1 MLTSALTLA
10 LLLSACSDYSFN
22 KADAPPG
29 GDSDPWLE
37 DSGGPGVPD
46 ILVGPPTW
54 DFGTLDPGA
63 ADSLEIS
70 ITNTGDGRLVVHDLS
85 YSASS
90 RELSLDRRTGAN
102 GGLPWLIDP
111 GDTRLVEVGYSPV
124 DEQVDLGSLEVAS
137 SDPDE
142 PVVEATQQGNGRLFE
157 DFYTGWYVYD
167 DGLPYETTSNPAYVV
182 DHHGDEDLYWYEP
195 SGAHGLLGSSDPV
208 ADFAVMR
215 QYVLD
220 HAGAPTVP
228 TGPFSYDADSD
239 LATFEWAT
247 FTYFMCDFYLD
258 PHDDPALYEISS
270 GTVDDGI
277 QVMVNGAILGRIT
290 LGQSGAWPLSNAV
303 AGQVNTL
310 IIILVDDSAVDKYI
324 HDLAFYRDGV
334 MVEG

>member
-1 MLTSALTLA
+1 MTPLTVTLP
-10 LLLSACSDYSFN
+10 LLLAACSDYSFN
-22 KADAPPG
+22 KAEVPPG
-29 GDSDPWLE
+29 GDSDARIE

-46 ILVGPPTW
+46 ILVGPPSW

-63 ADSLEIS
+63 SASLELS
-70 ITNTGDGRLVVHDLS
+70 IANTGDARLVVHDLG
-85 YSASS
+85 YRTTSA
-90 RELSLDRRTGAN
+90 ELDLDRRIGDN

-111 GDTRLVEVGYSPV
+111 GDSRVVEVGYSPV
-124 DEQVDLGSLEVAS
+124 DDQLDQGSLEVS
-137 SDPDE
+137 SNDPDE
-142 PVVEATQQGNGRLFE
+142 PVVEAIQQGNGRLFE

-195 SGAHGLLGSSDPV
+195 SGAHGLLGSSDPT

-220 HAGAPTVP
+220 RAGAPVVP

-258 PHDDPALYEISS
+258 PHDDPSLYSISS
-270 GTVDDGI
+270 GSVDDGI

-290 LGQSGAWPLSNAV
+290 LGQSGSWPLSNAV

-310 IIILVDDSAVDKYI
+310 IIILVDDSRVDKYI

-334 MVEG
+334 MVGS